1 MASPPCEGTGL
12 FDRDA
17 AQGRLDSSAD
27 RLRITDRPEMHEEE
41 PRLLREHV
49 AVQRRDGDVVRAQL
63 RPTDYEFKKRAN
75 LSESSPDCEIYGL
88 L

>member
-1 MASPPCEGTGL
+1 
-12 FDRDA
+12 
-17 AQGRLDSSAD
+17 
-27 RLRITDRPEMHEEE
+27 MHEEE